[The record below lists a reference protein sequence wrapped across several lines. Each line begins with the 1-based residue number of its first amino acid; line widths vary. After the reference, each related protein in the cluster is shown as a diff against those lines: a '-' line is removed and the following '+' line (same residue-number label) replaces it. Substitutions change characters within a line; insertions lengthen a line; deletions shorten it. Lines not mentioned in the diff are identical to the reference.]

1 MVGAFIPL
9 KEVKELDGN
18 IYVSMEYCNKEKEI
32 RDKKIE
38 ELKNENSRI
47 RAKLQKNKM
56 FLELI
61 IKDLKEL

>member
-38 ELKNENSRI
+38 E
-47 RAKLQKNKM
+47 
-56 FLELI
+56 
-61 IKDLKEL
+61 

>member
-1 MVGAFIPL
+1 
-9 KEVKELDGN
+9 
-18 IYVSMEYCNKEKEI
+18 MEYCNKEKEI